1 MILRNKG
8 TNTVKRYEGGWIVCT
23 PGSTVTVSE
32 EAGAYLLKAEPH
44 QWEKVQEKGEEKSPP
59 SPLLKARPRKPKAVK
74 VETPKP
80 ERTGE

>member
-8 TNTVKRYEGGWIVCT
+8 SNTVKRYEGGWIVCT

-59 SPLLKARPRKPKAVK
+59 SPPPEGSSPEAEGRQGRNPQAR
-74 VETPKP
+74 ED
-80 ERTGE
+80 G